1 LHLAPTGNAEKRGS
15 SMVNNIMISDPIITH
30 NDHANLGRDSSC
42 GKSNSVLSQINGMAM
57 RSALATVAI

>member
-1 LHLAPTGNAEKRGS
+1 
-15 SMVNNIMISDPIITH
+15 MVNNIMISDPIITH